1 MIKRGEIYY
10 IEPSKTLQTT
20 GSEQRANRP
29 GIVVS
34 NDNNNQNSG
43 TVEIVYLTTQL
54 KTVLPT
60 HVEIRSANRTSI
72 ALCEQV
78 MTVSVDRLD
87 DLMGTCSD
95 AEMKRID
102 DALIVSLDI
111 GNIQDVKSKVAELE
125 AEINQLKVE
134 NGVYKNMMSDTINNL
149 IKKG

>member
-43 TVEIVYLTTQL
+43 TIEIVYLTTQP

-60 HVEIRSANRTSI
+60 HVEIRSANRTST

-78 MTVSVDRLD
+78 QAVSVDRLN
-87 DLMGTCSD
+87 DLMGACSE
-95 AEMKRID
+95 AEMKQID

-111 GNIQDVKSKVAELE
+111 GNVQDVKSKVAKLE

-134 NGVYKNMMSDTINNL
+134 NGVYKSMMSDAINNL
-149 IKKG
+149 IKRG

>member
-43 TVEIVYLTTQL
+43 TIEIVYLTTQP

-60 HVEIRSANRTSI
+60 HVEIRSANRTST

-78 MTVSVDRLD
+78 QTVSVDRLN

-102 DALIVSLDI
+102 DALLISLDI